1 MQITTTAAGR
11 EGVSGTNK
19 SNIVHF
25 LNTYKLGHLSRK
37 ARFPITNLIWLPF
50 FKIAAILNIEIP

>member
-1 MQITTTAAGR
+1 MQITTTAAGKG
-11 EGVSGTNK
+11 GVSGTNK

-25 LNTYKLGHLSRK
+25 LNMHQSGHLLRK
-37 ARFPITNLIWLPF
+37 ARCPITNLIWLPF